1 MVKRRK
7 GRKLLWFDCLL
18 TRTHRDSS
26 AAFDIVA
33 FNPFRFSSEHYDSEL
48 DRFLS
53 RDPIEEQGGLN
64 LYAFVKNRTIYAFER
79 MGLRLLPINSS
90 ADRIPV
96 IGTTGI
102 STVAEFRLGDGRP
115 KPDITTFGGLFLK
128 ISVSGNV
135 PKPTIHYNK
144 DYFSSESE
152 FRQSSVYVHEKQHF
166 EISKQHYNSLVMEFN
181 AYEDWWILKCCDKKF
196 LSFFYARIE
205 LYEKRK
211 ELQNLKLEIR
221 DYDGEALRQEYMKA
235 QPDIGNTL
243 ESEIGYTSKVT
254 ERLQGWGLEARL

>member
-1 MVKRRK
+1 MGKRRK

-26 AAFDIVA
+26 SAFDIVA
-33 FNPFRFSSEHYDSEL
+33 LNPFRFSSEHYDSEL
-48 DRFLS
+48 DLVYYNYRHYSPSLGRFLS
-53 RDPIEEQGGLN
+53 RDPIEGQGGLN

-102 STVAEFRLGDGRP
+102 STVAEFRLGDGKP
-115 KPDITTFGGLFLK
+115 KPDITTFRWLFLK

-196 LSFFYARIE
+196 LSFFSF
-205 LYEKRK
+205 
-211 ELQNLKLEIR
+211 N
-221 DYDGEALRQEYMKA
+221 
-235 QPDIGNTL
+235 
-243 ESEIGYTSKVT
+243 
-254 ERLQGWGLEARL
+254 

>member
-1 MVKRRK
+1 
-7 GRKLLWFDCLL
+7 
-18 TRTHRDSS
+18 
-26 AAFDIVA
+26 
-33 FNPFRFSSEHYDSEL
+33 
-48 DRFLS
+48 
-53 RDPIEEQGGLN
+53 
-64 LYAFVKNRTIYAFER
+64 

-102 STVAEFRLGDGRP
+102 STVAGFRLGDGRP

-152 FRQSSVYVHEKQHF
+152 FRQSSVYAHEKQHF

-221 DYDGEALRQEYMKA
+221 DYDGEALRQEYMKRVGPFLPN
-235 QPDIGNTL
+235 QGNNETAD
-243 ESEIGYTSKVT
+243 EFKKRIVDDFNKDYVN
-254 ERLQGWGLEARL
+254 GLNVALNQQECNVRKAKEALDQCLK

>member
-1 MVKRRK
+1 
-7 GRKLLWFDCLL
+7 
-18 TRTHRDSS
+18 
-26 AAFDIVA
+26 
-33 FNPFRFSSEHYDSEL
+33 
-48 DRFLS
+48 
-53 RDPIEEQGGLN
+53 
-64 LYAFVKNRTIYAFER
+64 

-102 STVAEFRLGDGRP
+102 STVAEFRLGDGMPRP
-115 KPDITTFGGLFLK
+115 GITTFGWLFLK

-196 LSFFYARIE
+196 LSFFYARIG

-221 DYDGEALRQEYMKA
+221 DYDGEALRQEYMKRVGPFLPN
-235 QPDIGNTL
+235 QGNNETAD
-243 ESEIGYTSKVT
+243 EFKKRIVDDFNKDYVN
-254 ERLQGWGLEARL
+254 GLNVELNQQECNVRKAKEALDQCLK